1 MGISNIQ
8 TKSVS
13 YIGSSK
19 KQSVAISQLKKSQ
32 NWGISME
39 LAQKSSE
46 LRSKSV
52 FQRNNG

>member
-19 KQSVAISQLKKSQ
+19 KQSVVISQLKKSQ